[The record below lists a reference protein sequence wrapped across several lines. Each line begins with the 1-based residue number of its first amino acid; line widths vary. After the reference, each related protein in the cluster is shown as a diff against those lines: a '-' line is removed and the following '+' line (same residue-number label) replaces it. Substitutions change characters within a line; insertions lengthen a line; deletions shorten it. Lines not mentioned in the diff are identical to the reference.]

1 LSLLGLKGLS
11 ELSGTTSNS
20 MNNREEG
27 IFPIDN
33 LKIKNTSSKNIKVS
47 NHGGYFQR
55 KLYLQVAKI
64 AVLLTLS
71 FLVVFSVS
79 FALDNA
85 SLFKG
90 IAHAFYCSKF
100 LRL

>member
-1 LSLLGLKGLS
+1 MLLKGLS

-20 MNNREEG
+20 MNNRKEG

-33 LKIKNTSSKNIKVS
+33 LKIKNTSKNIKVS

-90 IAHAFYCSKF
+90 IAHTFYCSKF